1 MSEQQHILHSLAAPF
16 DPAAIS
22 WRVGSVN
29 GEKTK
34 GMALAYI
41 DSRDVQDRL
50 DAVMGADWQDEL
62 SVQPNGLVTCRIGLL
77 IDGVWRWRM
86 DSTAALPPT
95 LSGQEDHKAEQ
106 AREMAQKGA
115 ASDAFKRAGVKWGI
129 GRYLYSLDSPW
140 VRINKWKQ
148 IEDDERPRLQAL
160 LVRHSSSAST
170 QALATGATGNKQS
183 TPSQARKT
191 GEYPRIEAALRAA
204 TNVADLA
211 EVWAR
216 AQPALSQMPPG
227 WVQHITAEKDRCKA
241 VLLGDPL
248 PQAAE

>member
-1 MSEQQHILHSLAAPF
+1 MSEQQDILQRLAAPF

-22 WRVGSVN
+22 WRVGSVS
-29 GEKTK
+29 KDKSK

-62 SVQPNGLVTCRIGLL
+62 SVQPNGLVMCRIGLL

-95 LSGQEDHKAEQ
+95 SSEAEDAKAEQ

-140 VRINKWKQ
+140 VRINQWKQ

-160 LVRHSSSAST
+160 LVRHSASAST
-170 QALATGATGNKQS
+170 PAPATGATGNKQNN
-183 TPSQARKT
+183 PSQARKT

-216 AQPALSQMPPG
+216 AQPALTQMPPG

-241 VLLGDPL
+241 VLLGDAL